1 MSICFSIFDCNSV
14 SSSTQFITSSHWTC
28 LNTFCLVVLL
38 RLLLHWQTE
47 NCVFLSFLEETEE
60 EFGFLHEQHGQRK
73 SMLEVTT
80 VQDSLTSKLGV
91 FIGPLEAMSYLC
103 SVHLCWVESCCFAM
117 SLRKVSTVK
126 HMETLHVL
134 PLFWILLL
142 VNWWHIRLLF
152 WCSLSVLH
160 LFRLTA
166 FLIQILEFVW
176 IRSVFLEN

>member
-73 SMLEVTT
+73 SMLEGTT

-103 SVHLCWVESCCFAM
+103 SVHLCWVGPVVLPWVAGKCQLWNTRKHYMCCHSSGSCCLLIGGTSGCCFG
-117 SLRKVSTVK
+117 
-126 HMETLHVL
+126 VL
-134 PLFWILLL
+134 FLFCI
-142 VNWWHIRLLF
+142 
-152 WCSLSVLH
+152 CS
-160 LFRLTA
+160 
-166 FLIQILEFVW
+166 VW
-176 IRSVFLEN
+176 QHF